1 MNIFGVALT
10 NQALS
15 SNNRSENDDNYSNLQ
30 KIQKNGETYTVV
42 SSFAWRNRMREVF
55 KEDAKLNAELK
66 VNRERFYDPENPQPS
81 VKYNDKINI
90 KEYIDDYT
98 FGYVIANKKEKN
110 NKLSDTN
117 MGIQGKSA
125 VLFNHAVSTSPFEG
139 DTILQQYPKQYWK
152 GEKEGKGG
160 GLLQNE
166 VHYTS
171 YQIPFALEH
180 VERWPNKEWVGEV
193 LKAIGNIGPVA
204 GNHAR
209 SFFDFS
215 PSSIIIRV
223 SKSSAPQL
231 KPYPFDKN
239 ENFSDIKSVKSLI
252 KQNSGKDFWFGGEAF
267 EEFKNDNDLKDCN
280 FYDTPSELLKDL
292 GEKWNQ

>member
-55 KEDAKLNAELK
+55 KEADLK

-90 KEYIDDYT
+90 EEYIDDYT
-98 FGYVIANKKEKN
+98 FGYVIANKKEKKD
-110 NKLSDTN
+110 KLSNTN
-117 MGIQGKSA
+117 MGIQRKSV

-152 GEKEGKGG
+152 EEKEGKGG

-166 VHYTS
+166 IHCTS

-180 VERWPNKEWVGEV
+180 IEKWPNEKWVGEV
-193 LKAIGNIGPVA
+193 LKAIGNIGLVA

-209 SFFDFS
+209 SLFDFS

-223 SKSSAPQL
+223 SESSAYQ
-231 KPYPFDKN
+231 FDQYGFDQKG
-239 ENFSDIKSVKSLI
+239 NFSDIKSIKSLI
-252 KQNSGKDFWFGGEAF
+252 KQNSRKDFWFGGKIVEKL
-267 EEFKNDNDLKDCN
+267 ENDNDLKGCN